1 MADYAQIA
9 ADLALRYAGTVV
21 RYRKSSD
28 SLWDTVLITD
38 VISNPKALPQLML
51 KGLAGTQLI
60 SYGTEGEFNFEFPDT
75 GCFNYNGL
83 GLAFFRRP
91 SRQNKRALCAAT
103 SVRSNHYTASRLTT
117 LPGFDIF
124 MANAMF
130 NRTYTPK
137 ETALMHLNA
146 RTTYCIAINSE
157 FMLGLN
163 TREDRSHL
171 LFHRITPIAEISVSG
186 EVSSIL
192 HPAFEGKVYEYL
204 S

>member
-1 MADYAQIA
+1 MVSA
-9 ADLALRYAGTVV
+9 RG
-21 RYRKSSD
+21 
-28 SLWDTVLITD
+28 
-38 VISNPKALPQLML
+38 ALPQLLL

-75 GCFNYNGL
+75 GCFNYNGV
-83 GLAFFRRP
+83 GFAFFRRP

-103 SVRSNHYTASRLTT
+103 SVRSNHYTAARLTT
-117 LPGFDIF
+117 LPGFDVF

-130 NRTYTPK
+130 NRVYTSK
-137 ETALMHLNA
+137 EDALRQLNA
-146 RTTYCIAINSE
+146 RTNYCVAVSSE

-171 LFHRITPIAEISVSG
+171 LFHRITPIAEISEIG
-186 EVSSIL
+186 EVASIL
-192 HPAFEGKVYEYL
+192 HPVFEGKVYEYL